1 MAECGPFIEHC
12 GGLTHG
18 NAYEG
23 AWHNYGLG
31 PNCKHQGPSHYCGV
45 GPCHNPIMQQ
55 QRGVGGGAS
64 EHTPHQ
70 VGQVVAN
77 LVVKYGNIEFE

>member
-1 MAECGPFIEHC
+1 
-12 GGLTHG
+12 
-18 NAYEG
+18 
-23 AWHNYGLG
+23 
-31 PNCKHQGPSHYCGV
+31 
-45 GPCHNPIMQQ
+45 MQQ

-77 LVVKYGNIEFE
+77 LVVKYGNIEFEWKLKVELKTKQWTSKRFIEYDVIE